1 MKICFLMNMAPK
13 YVEPA
18 YKLFDKEL
26 NVLWCFGSNDT
37 DIKEMDHKLLKD
49 VVVYK
54 TKRLFGSAYY
64 LYGIAWIRAPRPEK
78 IAVLVADVQIADF
91 RHL

>member
-1 MKICFLMNMAPK
+1 MNMAPK

-49 VVVYK
+49 VFVYK
-54 TKRLFGSAYY
+54 TNRLFGNAYY
-64 LYGIAWIRAPRPEK
+64 LKGALSLAFRKEIDSYILIGEPAMITTWILP
-78 IAVLVADVQIADF
+78 ILF
-91 RHL
+91 